1 MFCKFCGRPLGQDA
15 YCGHCGKENALVGR
29 STELEALMRGCPA
42 APQPEAP
49 APGKTY
55 QQGLTEGFANG
66 RNEGYETGVKDGY
79 DAGLKHAQGMRW
91 IGAAVAAVLLL
102 AGVIS
107 GVVGNRSGYNSGLAA
122 GEQNG
127 RQAAEAAYADAA
139 AKAQREYE
147 SRLSEQ
153 YQSGYEQGK
162 LDAQAAMSALDPRD
176 DVIKQGD
183 RGDAVKTIQRLL
195 ISKGWQLEADGKYGN
210 ATAGAVRA
218 FQGLNGLE
226 ETGEVNLPT
235 YWALL
240 SDASLGVA
248 ATIEEPAAPGSM
260 ATPTVLFPE
269 EEPPSDPQQV

>member
-29 STELEALMRGCPA
+29 STELEALMRGRPA
-42 APQPEAP
+42 APQPE

-55 QQGLTEGFANG
+55 QQGLAEGFANG
-66 RNEGYETGVKDGY
+66 RNEGYEAGVKDGY
-79 DAGLKHAQGMRW
+79 DAGLKHPQGMRW

-107 GVVGNRSGYNSGLAA
+107 GVVGNRSGYNSGLVA
-122 GEQNG
+122 GERNG
-127 RQAAEAAYADAA
+127 RQAAEAAYAVAA
-139 AKAQREYE
+139 AKAQQEYE

-176 DVIKQGD
+176 AVIRQGD

-195 ISKGWQLEADGKYGN
+195 IDKGWQLEADGKYGN

-218 FQGLNGLE
+218 FQGRNGLE

-240 SDASLGVA
+240 SDVSLGA
-248 ATIEEPAAPGSM
+248 AIEEPTAPGSM

-269 EEPPSDPQQV
+269 EEPPSDLQQV